1 MAKHAKLS
9 ASSAERWMVCPGSV
23 PLSKD
28 YPNTSSE
35 YADEG
40 TAAHYLGSVCLA
52 NGTEPKQYLK
62 RTILLMEDVLSG
74 EHYECFD
81 DESVRNDADR
91 KLNEFV
97 ITSDM
102 VEHVGKYVSDV
113 RRVALGLNGSILVE
127 QSLPLTFLTSESDAE
142 GTSDAVI
149 ISPTLVV
156 ADLKYGMGV
165 RVEAKDNPQLL
176 MYASAAREQ
185 YSMVN
190 DFEDVHVAILQPR
203 LDHIS
208 QYTYSHADL
217 DVFEE
222 EVKTAVIRVHAAEE
236 LYEQGGDL
244 SHDFLNPTEKGC
256 MWCKHKANC
265 TALAAYVSEQI
276 DADFEDLSEVKDIEH
291 YVNVKV
297 EPYDPETIS
306 LKMKSLGLIEMWMKA
321 VRGEVESLLLKG
333 LPVPGYKL
341 VEGKMGHRK
350 WANEQEAEAMM
361 KSMRLKEDEMYD
373 KKLISPTSAEKV
385 LKESPKRWARIKD
398 LITQTRGGPSV
409 APESDKRPAMAITPV
424 GDDMEDLSN
433 DDLIG

>member
-9 ASSAERWMVCPGSV
+9 ASSAERWIPCPGSV

-62 RTILLMEDVLSG
+62 RTILLMEEVFSG

-91 KLNEFV
+91 KLNEFIV
-97 ITSDM
+97 DDDM

-113 RRVALGLNGSILVE
+113 RRVALGLNGNILVE
-127 QSLPLTFLTSESDAE
+127 QTLPLTFLTSEKDAA

-190 DFEDVHVAILQPR
+190 EFEDVHVAILQPR
-203 LDHIS
+203 LDHVS
-208 QYTYSHADL
+208 QYTYSHASIDL
-217 DVFEE
+217 FEE
-222 EVKTAVIRVHAAEE
+222 KVKQAVIRVEEAEKIHAE
-236 LYEQGGDL
+236 GGDL
-244 SHDFLNPTEKGC
+244 SGYLQPTEKGC
-256 MWCKHKANC
+256 QWCKHKANC
-265 TALAAYVSEQI
+265 TALAAYVAEQI
-276 DADFEDLSEVKDIEH
+276 EADFEDLSGVEDIEH

-306 LKMKSLGLIEMWMKA
+306 RKMKSLGLIEMWMKA

-373 KKLISPTSAEKV
+373 KKVISPTTAEKV
-385 LKESPKRWARIKD
+385 LKESPKRWTRLKE

-409 APESDKRPAMAITPV
+409 APESDKRPAMVITPV